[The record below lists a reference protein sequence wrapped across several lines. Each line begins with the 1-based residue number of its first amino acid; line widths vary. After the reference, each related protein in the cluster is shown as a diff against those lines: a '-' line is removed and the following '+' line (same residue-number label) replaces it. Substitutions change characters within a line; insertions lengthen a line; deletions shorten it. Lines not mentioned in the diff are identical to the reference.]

1 MPHEFSPL
9 LKSLNTINCRTFTS
23 VNTCPTKK
31 KSPMKSILVAD
42 NRAELLATLEPI
54 LKHWG
59 YRVLSTRSAEQVA
72 TFLQESKP
80 CMLVIGEEMLADPG
94 LGLNKKVIATIDNG
108 DLPCIALKQDG
119 AKDLAVTPNE
129 TMDVPLELFGL
140 FSFIQ
145 RKVEKHPRQ
154 NLRLR
159 VKLPGMYSIAEDDFI
174 LADVL
179 SLSMKGL
186 FFKTATRLK
195 ECDRL
200 TVVFPLLGHCTE
212 IEVKSTVLYS
222 IEPGP
227 ENNYFQGFGV
237 GFDDISE
244 HHSQQLRQFIRD
256 CFLKEV
262 SSSQNGV
269 GDFVRENLK
278 N

>member
-1 MPHEFSPL
+1 
-9 LKSLNTINCRTFTS
+9 
-23 VNTCPTKK
+23 
-31 KSPMKSILVAD
+31 MKSILVAD

-59 YRVLSTRSAEQVA
+59 YRVLSTRSAEQVV
-72 TFLQESKP
+72 TFLQESNP
-80 CMLVIGEEMLADPG
+80 CMLVIGEGILADPKLG
-94 LGLNKKVIATIDNG
+94 LGKKVITSIKKGN
-108 DLPCIALKQDG
+108 LPCIALKQDG
-119 AKDLAVTPNE
+119 AQGFAFNPDE

-159 VKLPGMYSIAEDDFI
+159 VRLPGMYSIEGNGFI

-179 SLSMKGL
+179 SLSMQGL

-195 ECDRL
+195 TCDRL
-200 TVVFPLLGHCTE
+200 TVVFPLLGQGME

-227 ENNYFQGFGV
+227 DNNYFQGFGV

-244 HHSQQLRQFIRD
+244 KHREQLQKFIRE

-269 GDFVRENLK
+269 GDFVREHLRN
-278 N
+278 

>member
-1 MPHEFSPL
+1 
-9 LKSLNTINCRTFTS
+9 
-23 VNTCPTKK
+23 
-31 KSPMKSILVAD
+31 MKSILVAD

-59 YRVLSTRSAEQVA
+59 YRVLSTRSAEQVT

-80 CMLVIGEEMLADPG
+80 CMLIIGEEMLADPDLG
-94 LGLNKKVIATIDNG
+94 LGKNVIANIENG

-119 AKDLAVTPNE
+119 AQGLAVVPKE

-159 VKLPGMYSIAEDDFI
+159 VRLPGMYSIAKDDFI

-179 SLSMKGL
+179 SISMKGL

-200 TVVFPLLGHCTE
+200 TVVFPLLGQGTE
-212 IEVKSTVLYS
+212 IEVASTVLYS

-227 ENNYFQGFGV
+227 GNNYFQGFGV
-237 GFDDISE
+237 GFDEIPE
-244 HHSQQLRQFIRD
+244 QYSQQLRQFIRE

-269 GDFVRENLK
+269 GDFVREHLRN
-278 N
+278 